1 MSKHNSTNQT
11 PTAGSDRK
19 QLNMSLTYQQYAKL
33 VSKYRAYVRKCKDMP
48 LQFAAWA
55 RDEFLNKI

>member
-1 MSKHNSTNQT
+1 MSK
-11 PTAGSDRK
+11 DERK
-19 QLNMSLTYQQYAKL
+19 QLNMTLTYKQYTRL
-33 VSKYRAYVRKCKDMP
+33 LTKYRAYVRKCKDIP